1 MTNQKFALEIVKTS
15 GLNKSLLEKWGRD
28 WVVGIKEQLDKLD
41 EEGWNKTF
49 ELCFDSKNLLLFI
62 REAEGE

>member
-15 GLNKSLLEKWGRD
+15 GLNKSLLEEHGRD
-28 WVVGIKEQLDKLD
+28 WVLGIKEQLDKLD
-41 EEGWNKTF
+41 EEDWDKTF
-49 ELCFDSKNLLLFI
+49 KLCFDPKNLLLFI

>member
-1 MTNQKFALEIVKTS
+1 MTNQKFALEIVKKS
-15 GLNKSLLEKWGRD
+15 GLNKSLLEKYGRD

-41 EEGWNKTF
+41 KEGWDKID
-49 ELCFDSKNLLLFI
+49 LCFDPKNLLLFI